1 MSPKITFELL
11 TGEELARAEEQW
23 AYSSTIEKCRLWAVA
38 MCRMAR
44 GHDWYLDIDPDD
56 GVSLYCR
63 KCPAG
68 VDDLYPDGIDLLTG
82 EFEVH
87 PGYVL
92 SLCTGSVHVNGKD
105 TGVLGPALGWRGP
118 VTARVEVIC
127 YPSTPDH
134 GEEWDAWIELE
145 ARHDS

>member
-1 MSPKITFELL
+1 MSPKISLRLIE
-11 TGEELARAEEQW
+11 GEELARAEEQW
-23 AYSSTIEKCRLWAVA
+23 AYSSMAEKCRLWAVS

-44 GHDWYLDIDPDD
+44 GHDWYLEIDPDD

-63 KCPAG
+63 KCPA
-68 VDDLYPDGIDLLTG
+68 DINDLYPDGYDLMTG
-82 EFEVH
+82 EFEVY

-92 SLCTGSVHVNGKD
+92 SLSFGSVHVNGTD
-105 TGVLGPALGWRGP
+105 RDGFFTYGWRGP

-134 GEEWDAWIELE
+134 GEEWDAWVELE
-145 ARHDS
+145 ARHDA